1 MPSGN
6 VRLKVTVIRIISM
19 DFGRGTIKALNRY
32 GEIIVI

>member
-6 VRLKVTVIRIISM
+6 LRLKATILRIISM
-19 DFGRGTIKALNRY
+19 DFGRGTIKVLNRY